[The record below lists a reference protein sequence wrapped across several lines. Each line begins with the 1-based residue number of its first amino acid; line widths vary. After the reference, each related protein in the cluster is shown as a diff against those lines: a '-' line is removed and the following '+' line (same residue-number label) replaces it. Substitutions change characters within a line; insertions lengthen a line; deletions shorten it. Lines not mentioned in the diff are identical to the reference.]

1 MIPILYESNE
11 TAFVSNGLARL
22 RDCVSCVVTEGRNE
36 VYECDFEYPVSGAN
50 FDLIKCGRIIAVTHN
65 DTGDLQPFDIVSY
78 SKPIDGIVTFHAVH
92 ISYRLG
98 GIVVVNNS
106 VNSLAAAFT
115 GLNALPKTYCP
126 FTFSADFTSN
136 NYIAAYDG
144 VPRTIR
150 QILGGIEGSILDS
163 CGGEYE
169 WDKWNVY
176 LHRNRG
182 TARDFT
188 IRYGVNLVNYQEDTD
203 YQGTFGSCVPY
214 WVGSDDQGQQT
225 VVRGSRVD
233 SNLPTYSGRNIV
245 VPLDLTDKFETKP
258 TAAQLQS
265 LAASYMTANQVN
277 VPSQNINVDFVRLQ
291 DMSEY
296 ADFAPLLQC
305 GLCDTIKVVFPAYG
319 LDARFKIVKTVYN
332 VLGDRFDSMELGS
345 LATSLADALGI
356 SQGSSEKYNT
366 ITNLSMSGDLTV
378 GGNASVSGDIVTNG
392 GVRLNNAKTIY
403 FKDTGGTYR
412 AVVSMSTSN
421 NTVIGYGG
429 YDASQGGTNIYGNTV
444 RFFSNNAITFNQ
456 PLAGLFKVTDVS
468 KSVSGIS
475 AHSYQSGISFSM
487 TAQSGYNAVGVIGWS
502 STNYRIY
509 PFRVE
514 VTSNTNITASLSNAT
529 AAAAADFTMHF
540 YVLWLK
546 ATSA

>member
-1 MIPILYESNE
+1 MIPILYESDE

-50 FDLIKCGRIIAVTHN
+50 FDLIKCGRIIAVTHD

-115 GLNALPKTYCP
+115 GLNALPMSYCP

-188 IRYGVNLVNYQEDTD
+188 IRYGVNLINYQEDTD
-203 YQGTFGSCVPY
+203 YQGTYASCVPY
-214 WVGSDDQGQQT
+214 WVGSNDQGQQT
-225 VVRGSRVD
+225 VVKGSRVD
-233 SNLPTYSGRNIV
+233 SNLPTYSGHDIV
-245 VPLDLTDKFETKP
+245 VPLDLTDKFESKP
-258 TAAQLQS
+258 TAAQLQT

-277 VPSQNINVDFVRLQ
+277 IPAQTINVDFVRLQ

-332 VLGDRFDSMELGS
+332 VLADRFDSMELGS
-345 LATSLADALGI
+345 LATSLAEALGI
-356 SQGSSEKYNT
+356 SQGSTEKYNT

-378 GGNASVSGDIVTNG
+378 GGDASIVGGLTLAGHDSPIGTLAGDTTSKTLTSVTASTSWREVSNVSLTQGRWLIKGWASFNGSTAGVRYIYITTNSSPSSSTVAAIGNYSQYMAASVH
-392 GVRLNNAKTIY
+392 
-403 FKDTGGTYR
+403 
-412 AVVSMSTSN
+412 
-421 NTVIGYGG
+421 
-429 YDASQGGTNIYGNTV
+429 
-444 RFFSNNAITFNQ
+444 
-456 PLAGLFKVTDVS
+456 GL
-468 KSVSGIS
+468 VSGFYIADVGS
-475 AHSYQSGISFSM
+475 TTTWRLFIKT
-487 TAQSGYNAVGVIGWS
+487 TAGSPAVPYCQLEAI
-502 STNYRIY
+502 RI
-509 PFRVE
+509 R
-514 VTSNTNITASLSNAT
+514 
-529 AAAAADFTMHF
+529 
-540 YVLWLK
+540 
-546 ATSA
+546 